1 MPYTDQE
8 LLNELVRCYEE
19 NGETSEK
26 ILNDSSNGF
35 PTQPTYNNR
44 FNSLN
49 EARKR
54 AGVPVVKQG
63 QSWSKDKVVEQI
75 KQVTEESG
83 YFNLSMMDNSDG
95 PNSSSLY
102 THFDSV
108 SEAVKFVFPERE
120 NTVDK
125 PSKYSKDEL
134 IEYMKECENVYGK
147 VTINILNTDDYFPSS
162 YPYYKLFENFE
173 QAKELAGVETYNRNS
188 YDYYQYSS
196 PELIE
201 ALKECNK
208 EMGSTLAED
217 IQEFD
222 KTPSPAVYN
231 RRFGSIVSARD
242 IADIPQPEVNYERT
256 VEYTS
261 SEIIDHLKEVHE
273 EVGDTKTETINN
285 VDGPSA
291 QVYRSRFGSLKNARE
306 IAELPVTQYIKN
318 QQWMDIVGDDLNN
331 ITGYKNSADA
341 YIYILKLDMRGS
353 DAYYVGQT
361 TNPYKRI
368 KQYITQTPKMKLN
381 KVTENGLAAT
391 RREEYEN
398 TGTEVVDIEYIIS
411 MNKAE
416 NETKEM
422 FMDRVIER
430 ERRESFTVAI
440 DKNCVN
446 VFGGR

>member
-1 MPYTDQE
+1 
-8 LLNELVRCYEE
+8 
-19 NGETSEK
+19 
-26 ILNDSSNGF
+26 
-35 PTQPTYNNR
+35 
-44 FNSLN
+44 
-49 EARKR
+49 
-54 AGVPVVKQG
+54 
-63 QSWSKDKVVEQI
+63 
-75 KQVTEESG
+75 
-83 YFNLSMMDNSDG
+83 
-95 PNSSSLY
+95 
-102 THFDSV
+102 
-108 SEAVKFVFPERE
+108 
-120 NTVDK
+120 
-125 PSKYSKDEL
+125 
-134 IEYMKECENVYGK
+134 
-147 VTINILNTDDYFPSS
+147 
-162 YPYYKLFENFE
+162 LFENFE

-242 IADIPQPEVNYERT
+242 IAGIPQPEVNYERT